1 MEFHDDGDGGSF
13 STVLWLNHTWSGLLT
28 LAPNGVR
35 DSIELE
41 LQQLRAL
48 EKHVREVV
56 ERTKDV

>member
-1 MEFHDDGDGGSF
+1 MIEMVVLSPLSF
-13 STVLWLNHTWSGLLT
+13 STCSGLLT
-28 LAPNGVR
+28 LAPNDVR
-35 DSIELE
+35 GSIELE